1 MKEHKKKPE
10 SRLNNPPSK
19 NGQPKQAASKK
30 PFAPRFEIR
39 TQDSAGN
46 DRVEI
51 YSIAKFGSRFEKV
64 SMERRG
70 FLKLSLCAQAAA
82 LALAGLG
89 PAGKAFAQVGQNWE
103 VLTGKLILADYG
115 SSVACMEATGTGE
128 RVCMKIIPV
137 KDRHDREMRQ
147 FSREIQVDDP
157 VVFVRPKKGYSEKYP
172 VATAGAITDIMPDQ
186 NRICIKRT
194 VRGAESCLGVVEPRG
209 ANPLVL
215 QNALAE
221 LSIGSPAFFFTDFTL
236 APSEDLPVSLR
247 VVYLK
252 SGGVIECRES
262 WVSNDLLHYRL
273 GFGTMAIAL
282 NKVDLERS
290 FRHSVQ
296 VEVNEVVARYAA
308 EIARRS
314 ESRAREEAQ
323 KAREALDQWQKERE
337 GEGPAGTPKSPRTSG
352 PARDKVYKKA
362 DEVDECDVTTETCS
376 CVPVCY

>member
-1 MKEHKKKPE
+1 MKESKNKPG
-10 SRLNNPPSK
+10 SLLSNPPQK
-19 NGQPKQAASKK
+19 NSQPDALASQK

-39 TQDSAGN
+39 TQDLAGN
-46 DRVEI
+46 EQIKI

-82 LALAGLG
+82 IALAGLG
-89 PAGKAFAQVGQNWE
+89 PVGKAFAQTGQDWE

-137 KDRHDREMRQ
+137 KDRHDREVRQ
-147 FSREIQVDDP
+147 FGREIQVDDT
-157 VVFVRPKKGYSEKYP
+157 VVFVRPKKGFAERFP
-172 VATAGAITDIMPDQ
+172 VATAGTVTDILPDQ
-186 NRICIKRT
+186 IKICVKRT
-194 VRGAESCLGVVEPRG
+194 IRGQDFCLGVVEPTG

-221 LSIGSPAFFFTDFTL
+221 LSVGSPAFFFTDFTL
-236 APSEDLPVSLR
+236 APNEDLPVSLR

-262 WVSNDLLHYRL
+262 WISDSMLHYRL

-296 VEVNEVVARYAA
+296 VEVEEVVARHAA

-314 ESRAREEAQ
+314 ERRAREEAQ
-323 KAREALDQWQKERE
+323 KAREALDEWQKSRA
-337 GEGPAGTPKSPRTSG
+337 GEDPAAARTAPKTSG
-352 PARDKVYKKA
+352 PAREKVYKKA